1 MTKYIVSKGGIVQ
14 SVSKATVDTAM
25 GGLGKLVKLCKDGF
39 TIFEVKGK

>member
-1 MTKYIVSKGGIVQ
+1 MTKYYVVKNGVVQ

-25 GGLGKLVKLCKDGF
+25 GGLAKLAKLVKGGF